1 MTTDELDPFE
11 PKEQSKNAAPT
22 RSAAKSALLESSGPV
37 LLESSGPEPDS
48 TGSASAS
55 VTPERVRNP
64 VVAARFRPS
73 LNPRTTAFALAFAV
87 GAIASLFLVAAV
99 ALGLSSGYSSRVIPG
114 VHVGS
119 VDVSGLSR
127 DEVIAKLQTSYAY
140 LGQGQVTVTTPV
152 GAATITY
159 QQAGRAPDVEAMADA
174 AMSVGH
180 TGNPIGDAASIIR
193 SSVAGQSVP
202 VVVHVDPMALATRI
216 HQLVGTSVLP
226 PQNAQVT
233 INGGTLAL
241 APSTGGSGI
250 DELAISTEI
259 IDKLTQADA
268 PADLQA
274 GGTYVT
280 LNPQVSDKNAQDAI
294 AAAQKMVVNV
304 ALVWNGAPPAQ
315 SPAPSQSAAPTQ
327 SQTPPKTFTIDAQ
340 TIRGWIVFGTK
351 PDGSYGPA
359 ADPALVQAYLSVL
372 SPKVAIPAVEPS
384 VKFDSSNTPV
394 GVIGGRDGT
403 GIDVGATSQ
412 AIEAYLDSLVSGGNP
427 GSTIAIVTAPIA
439 PQITVDSL
447 SGMVKIGK
455 GAWTTTF
462 FPDVSNGN
470 GVNIRTPA
478 KLLNGQVVGPGQQ
491 FSFLEAMGTIDV
503 AHGWAMGGVI
513 QGGKSNHTGA
523 IGGGIC
529 SASTTMFNAAARAGL
544 QIDERHA
551 HFYYINRYP
560 IGLDATVYSNG
571 VETWDL
577 KWTNDTPYPI
587 VIIARTTPGSRSTI
601 TIELWSRPIDRTVAF
616 TGQVK
621 TNIATATDGKQYGVS
636 TLKPGQQN
644 RAEYPTDGFDTSATR
659 TVKDSSGNVIHTDT
673 WKSHYTKVDGILQ
686 IGGSAPPSQ
695 TPTPSP
701 GAPTPT
707 PGPTPTPAPPTPAPT
722 PTPVVTPAPPAVTP
736 APTRRRK
743 VR

>member
-11 PKEQSKNAAPT
+11 PKEQSKNAVPK
-22 RSAAKSALLESSGPV
+22 RSAAKSAALGSPKPALLESSGPE
-37 LLESSGPEPDS
+37 LDS

-55 VTPERVRNP
+55 VTHERLRNS
-64 VVAARFRPS
+64 VVATRFRPS
-73 LNPRTTAFALAFAV
+73 FDPRTTAFALAFAV
-87 GAIASLFLVAAV
+87 GAIASLFLIAAV
-99 ALGLSSGYSSRVIPG
+99 AFGLSSGYSSRVIPG

-119 VDVSGLSR
+119 VDVSGLNR
-127 DEVIAKLQTSYAY
+127 DEVIAKLQTAYAY
-140 LGQGQVTVTTPV
+140 LSQGQVTVTTPV

-159 QQAGRAPDVEAMADA
+159 QQAGRAPDLEVMADA

-216 HQLVGTSVLP
+216 HNLVGTSVLP
-226 PQNAQVT
+226 PQDAQVT
-233 INGGTLAL
+233 LKGGTLAL

-250 DELAISTEI
+250 DEVAISTEI
-259 IDKLTQADA
+259 IDKLTQPDA

-280 LNPQVSDKNAQDAI
+280 LNPRVSDKNAQDAI
-294 AAAQKMVVNV
+294 AAAQKMVVDV
-304 ALVWNGAPPAQ
+304 ALVWNGAPAQ
-315 SPAPSQSAAPTQ
+315 SPAPSQSAAPIK
-327 SQTPPKTFTIDAQ
+327 SQAPPKTFTIDAQ

-359 ADPALVQAYLSVL
+359 ADPALVQAYLFAL
-372 SPKVAIPAVEPS
+372 APKVEIKAHEPT
-384 VKFDSSNTPV
+384 VKFDSSNVPV
-394 GVIGGRDGT
+394 GVNGGWDGV
-403 GIDVGATSQ
+403 GIDVAATSQ
-412 AIEAYLDSLVSGGNP
+412 AIETYLDSLVSGGNP
-427 GSTIAIVTAPIA
+427 GSTIAIVTAPVP

-455 GAWTTTF
+455 GSWTTTF

-470 GVNIRTPA
+470 GANIRTPA

-491 FSFLEAMGTIDV
+491 FSFLQAVGPINEANGYKI
-503 AHGWAMGGVI
+503 GGVI

-523 IGGGIC
+523 MGGGIC

-551 HFYYINRYP
+551 HFYYITRYP
-560 IGLDATVYSNG
+560 VGLDATVYSNG

-621 TNIATATDGKQYGVS
+621 ANVATATDGKQYGVS

-659 TVKDSSGNVIHTDT
+659 TVKDSTGNVIHTDT

-686 IGGSAPPSQ
+686 IGGSAPPSE
-695 TPTPSP
+695 TPTPSA

-707 PGPTPTPAPPTPAPT
+707 PGPTPTPAPPAPT
-722 PTPVVTPAPPAVTP
+722 PTPAPPAVTP
-736 APTRRRK
+736 TPPAVTPTPRRRR

>member
-11 PKEQSKNAAPT
+11 PKEQSKSAAP
-22 RSAAKSALLESSGPV
+22 RASAARPVSSDAT
-37 LLESSGPEPDS
+37 E
-48 TGSASAS
+48 SASTSTRGAPAS
-55 VTPERVRNP
+55 VAPKRQLDLRNP
-64 VVAARFRPS
+64 LAGAAVRPS
-73 LNPRTTAFALAFAV
+73 FDPRATGFALAFGV
-87 GAIASLFLVAAV
+87 GAIAVLLLLTAV
-99 ALGLSSGYSSRVIPG
+99 AMGLSSGYSDRVIPG
-114 VHVGS
+114 VRVGS
-119 VDVSGLSR
+119 VNVSGLSR
-127 DEVIAKLQTSYAY
+127 DEVIAKLRTSYAY

-152 GAATITY
+152 GTATITY
-159 QQAGRAPDVEAMADA
+159 QQVNRGPDLEVMADA

-180 TGNPIGDAASIIR
+180 TGSPIGDAASILR
-193 SSVAGQSVP
+193 SAITGQSIP
-202 VVVHVDPMALATRI
+202 VVVQVDPMALATRI
-216 HQLVGTSVLP
+216 HELVGTSALP
-226 PQNAQVT
+226 PQDAQVT
-233 INGGTLAL
+233 VKGGTLAL

-250 DELAISTEI
+250 DEMAISTDI
-259 IDKLTQADA
+259 IDKLTQPDA

-274 GGTYVT
+274 GGTYVK
-280 LNPQVSDKNAQDAI
+280 LDPRVSDKNAQDAI
-294 AAAQKMVVNV
+294 GAAQKMIVDMT
-304 ALVWNGAPPAQ
+304 LVWSGTAPAASVAPSQ
-315 SPAPSQSAAPTQ
+315 TPGPAPSQA
-327 SQTPPKTFTIDAQ
+327 PPKDFTIDAA

-359 ADPALVQAYLSVL
+359 ADPALVQSYLFTL
-372 SPKVAIPAVEPS
+372 SSKVAIAPIEPS
-384 VKFDSSNTPV
+384 VKFDNTNTPV
-394 GVIGGRDGT
+394 GVIGGKDGA
-403 GIDVGATSQ
+403 GIDVAATSQ

-427 GSTIAIVTAPIA
+427 GSTIAIVTAPIP

-455 GAWTTTF
+455 GSWTTTF

-470 GVNIRTPA
+470 GVNIRKPA
-478 KLLNGQVVGPGQQ
+478 TLLNGQVVGPGQQ
-491 FSFLEAMGTIDV
+491 FSFLQAMGTIDA

-523 IGGGIC
+523 MGGGIC

-560 IGLDATVYSNG
+560 VGLDATVYSNG

-601 TIELWSRPIDRTVAF
+601 TIELWSRPIDRNVAF

-621 TNIATATDGKQYGVS
+621 SNVATATDGKQYVS
-636 TLKPGQQN
+636 TLAPGQQN

-659 TVKDSSGNVIHTDT
+659 TVTDSTGKVIHTDT
-673 WKSHYTKVDGILQ
+673 WKSHYTRVDGVMQ
-686 IGGSAPPSQ
+686 IGGSPPPSE

-701 GAPTPT
+701 GAPTPA
-707 PGPTPTPAPPTPAPT
+707 PTPTPAVTPP
-722 PTPVVTPAPPAVTP
+722 PVVTPAP
-736 APTRRRK
+736 APSVRRRK
-743 VR
+743 VQ